1 MNNKMRKKIALLCIV
16 GMVTALLVGNTP
28 PFCKTAKAIVGVFRY
43 GGVTYE
49 RSLKDNLF
57 YAVKY
62 ETTEEYPTLEMPPSL
77 WNSSRSERYVIG
89 GIKEN
94 LFENYCFQSIRLHTN
109 GVYTIG
115 ANAFKNASTIGDV
128 SIVGNF
134 SEICS
139 GAFQGFSCGG
149 EFTISGNIDV
159 VRESAFEGL
168 KSELFSVGDMY
179 IIEEEAFADSDLEN
193 ITISSNVQTIGTKA
207 FANCTGLQSITLPV
221 KNDYLKEIAV
231 DAFPD
236 NEGLV
241 IKVPAGCQDITVY
254 HFENYNNIIFELDSS
269 FTTEDTVY
277 MQLEDIGAEVRFA
290 GATATP
296 QPTVTPEV
304 TQEPEPTVT
313 PEVTKEPE
321 PTVTPEVTQ
330 EPEPTVTPEVTKEPE
345 PTVTPE
351 VTKEPEPTV
360 TPEVTKEPEPTVTP
374 EVTKEPEP
382 TVTPEVTKEP
392 QLTVTPE
399 VTKEPEPTVTPESK
413 RTFEPSQVA
422 GQNEDGSRNVINNSS
437 PQTVKSLKT
446 GDTFVRQ
453 GLSYRILSKKEVACE
468 GAVSKKEK
476 VIVIPGTVKC
486 QGITYSVTKIS
497 IKAFYNM
504 KKLEKVTIGNQVTI
518 IEKSSFEKCKK
529 LKKVIFGK
537 SVTTLKSRAFYL
549 DTNLKILDF
558 SGNKLKKVGR
568 RVFSKSKIKKT
579 VLIPQ
584 SGKKTKY
591 YRLLQKSIV

>member
-1 MNNKMRKKIALLCIV
+1 MNNKIRKKIALLCIV

-28 PFCKTAKAIVGVFRY
+28 PFCKTAKAIVRVFRY

-62 ETTEEYPTLEMPPSL
+62 ETTEEYPTLEMPSSL

-128 SIVGNF
+128 SIVGDF

-193 ITISSNVQTIGTKA
+193 ITISSNVQTIGPKA

-221 KNDYLKEIAV
+221 TNDYLKEIAV

-321 PTVTPEVTQ
+321 PTVTPEVT
-330 EPEPTVTPEVTKEPE
+330 
-345 PTVTPE
+345 
-351 VTKEPEPTV
+351 
-360 TPEVTKEPEPTVTP
+360 
-374 EVTKEPEP
+374 
-382 TVTPEVTKEP
+382 
-392 QLTVTPE
+392 
-399 VTKEPEPTVTPESK
+399 KEPEPTVTPESK

-453 GLSYRILSKKEVACE
+453 GLSYRILSEKEVACE
-468 GAVSKKEK
+468 GAVSQKEK

-486 QGITYSVTKIS
+486 QGLTYSVTKIS

-504 KKLEKVTIGNQVTI
+504 KKLEKVTIGNQVRI
-518 IEKSSFEKCKK
+518 IGKSSFEKCKK

-537 SVTTLKSRAFYL
+537 SVTILKSRAFYL

-579 VLIPQ
+579 VLVPQ

>member
-360 TPEVTKEPEPTVTP
+360 TPEVTKEP
-374 EVTKEPEP
+374 
-382 TVTPEVTKEP
+382 